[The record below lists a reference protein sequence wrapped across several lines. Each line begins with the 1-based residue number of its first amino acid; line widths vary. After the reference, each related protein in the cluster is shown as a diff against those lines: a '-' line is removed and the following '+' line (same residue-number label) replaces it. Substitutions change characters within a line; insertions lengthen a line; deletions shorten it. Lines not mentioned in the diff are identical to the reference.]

1 MLQNA
6 SAKIELDLV
15 VMQIYFQILISIFVG
30 KEINGDQLFFVFFL
44 IRSVVVWFPVFAD
57 ALSCGRI
64 LKLFSSVVLRF
75 PVARYPALKLISS
88 SCANQSSD

>member
-1 MLQNA
+1 MLQNS
-6 SAKIELDLV
+6 SAKIELHLV
-15 VMQIYFQILISIFVG
+15 VMQIRFQILISIFVG
-30 KEINGDQLFFVFFL
+30 KEINGDQFFFL
-44 IRSVVVWFPVFAD
+44 IRSVVVWFPVLAD